1 MRDEELCIE
10 ERSPI
15 YRGEGF
21 GIANIDLN
29 ITILRAHSSI
39 VTSQIYIYLTVLS
52 MQVVNQRI
60 DLSPLPIN
68 AKI

>member
-1 MRDEELCIE
+1 MRSCVLKNDPQYIVEKDSEQ
-10 ERSPI
+10 PI
-15 YRGEGF
+15 L
-21 GIANIDLN
+21 DLN
-29 ITILRAHSSI
+29 ITILRAQSSI